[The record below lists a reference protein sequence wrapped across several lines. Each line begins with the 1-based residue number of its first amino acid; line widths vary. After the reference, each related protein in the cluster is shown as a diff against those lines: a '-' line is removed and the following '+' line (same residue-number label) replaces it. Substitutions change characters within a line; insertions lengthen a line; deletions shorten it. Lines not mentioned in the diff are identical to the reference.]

1 MTHLLSY
8 MRECSVVDIYCNP
21 YCWKTERNKFRL
33 FRDKAGTDILEL
45 QTTLVFHLVEL
56 WTVTEKERICLAWIV
71 TRLSGLFFFFFF
83 FFESKY
89 TSKFHKDPNRL
100 QYISLHT
107 TIILLIISCS
117 FLSNRQLYSVLYILS
132 MNLKCPIFYSTPP

>member
-1 MTHLLSY
+1 MLHSLLVINVYVVSSTTSLKKKSIWTLWQDKEVTHLLSY

-56 WTVTEKERICLAWIV
+56 WTVTEKERICLAWII

-83 FFESKY
+83 FLSQNIPQNSTKIQTDFNIYPCTQPS
-89 TSKFHKDPNRL
+89 
-100 QYISLHT
+100 
-107 TIILLIISCS
+107 SC
-117 FLSNRQLYSVLYILS
+117 L
-132 MNLKCPIFYSTPP
+132 